1 MQTNKSES
9 VWRRFLSART
19 LLTTLAIAVMA
30 VALPGCP
37 GTMDDPCAVDG
48 VCDDGNL
55 CTTDTCNA
63 VADTNGVMVAE
74 CTNTPVDC
82 GTEFC
87 NPADGAC
94 VECLADA
101 DCDNGDF
108 CDGAETCGADN
119 TCAAGTDPCAAD
131 EECDEDTDTCVA
143 TCDVD
148 ADCPDDGNFCTGDPA
163 CTDGTCGF
171 AGDPCAATP
180 DTPVCDETNDACVE
194 CLVDGD
200 CTAPDTCVMNVCT
213 PPTPACE
220 SDADCADDGLF
231 CNGTEFCDTSGMAN
245 ACASTGDPCPEG
257 QTCQED
263 TDTCVVPGGT
273 VFTLT
278 TEADLFVGSAADDT
292 FNAAAG
298 TLNGQGGTI
307 DVLDGG
313 DGDNDTL
320 NATIIGAATGFTPI
334 IVAVEVWNLVSSGAN
349 NFFDLSA
356 TDGAETVNLT
366 GNADITFEQVTV
378 GACDFNLNDS
388 DDDVTFEFVSLD
400 GTNEFTLGLNGV
412 DGSTIT
418 MDSNDGS
425 GTQTLETLNLMS
437 MGADTNAFTFVN
449 GGAQFDD
456 LDETVLTGSGDLNFG
471 ADEDV
476 LDGESIDD
484 SDFEGELN
492 LTVSGDLD
500 ADFDMAD
507 LGTPGFLI
515 LTPDNQTGATLLSGV
530 QGGLTVSLNPT
541 GAAAAHVNNTLT
553 FTGSFSGTSTSL
565 NVKLMGT
572 GTGVTGTTS
581 AVGVENFNLYSGG
594 SSANTMANITLDTN
608 PFATEQIV
616 VTGDQDCTIS
626 AIVAD
631 RIDAS
636 DFLGDLDATGSA
648 AANEIIGGTA
658 DDTIDGAAGD
668 DLLDGGDGADEITSN
683 DGNDSVT
690 LGDGEDTMVVG
701 HDVGTTF
708 DQVGDFDPDDDVF
721 AIDLSEINAVIT
733 NLVNGAGNA
742 NVADGDA
749 VDIATVADAGNLIAA
764 NSDNIFKLT
773 NTTGINAFGDIDL
786 SNDLIELAN
795 NTANGDGVIFMFYDA
810 DDGEMNLGVL
820 VDTDSDADSDLD
832 ESNSSFDVMVRA
844 AMSAAEYTALANANF
859 DFVP

>member
-1 MQTNKSES
+1 M
-9 VWRRFLSART
+9 
-19 LLTTLAIAVMA
+19 
-30 VALPGCP
+30 
-37 GTMDDPCAVDG
+37 
-48 VCDDGNL
+48 
-55 CTTDTCNA
+55 
-63 VADTNGVMVAE
+63 
-74 CTNTPVDC
+74 
-82 GTEFC
+82 
-87 NPADGAC
+87 
-94 VECLADA
+94 
-101 DCDNGDF
+101 
-108 CDGAETCGADN
+108 
-119 TCAAGTDPCAAD
+119 
-131 EECDEDTDTCVA
+131 
-143 TCDVD
+143 
-148 ADCPDDGNFCTGDPA
+148 
-163 CTDGTCGF
+163 
-171 AGDPCAATP
+171 
-180 DTPVCDETNDACVE
+180 
-194 CLVDGD
+194 
-200 CTAPDTCVMNVCT
+200 
-213 PPTPACE
+213 
-220 SDADCADDGLF
+220 
-231 CNGTEFCDTSGMAN
+231 
-245 ACASTGDPCPEG
+245 
-257 QTCQED
+257 
-263 TDTCVVPGGT
+263 
-273 VFTLT
+273 
-278 TEADLFVGSAADDT
+278 
-292 FNAAAG
+292 
-298 TLNGQGGTI
+298 
-307 DVLDGG
+307 
-313 DGDNDTL
+313 
-320 NATIIGAATGFTPI
+320 
-334 IVAVEVWNLVSSGAN
+334 
-349 NFFDLSA
+349 
-356 TDGAETVNLT
+356 
-366 GNADITFEQVTV
+366 
-378 GACDFNLNDS
+378 
-388 DDDVTFEFVSLD
+388 SLD